1 MEHKYKNVLVI
12 DDNQIDLYI
21 AEKVMETTRFAE
33 KVTCVSSAKE
43 ALAYLKPLY
52 ESPDELP
59 QLIFLDINM
68 PEMTGFDFL
77 KEYQHLPESIRK
89 KCIIMMLTT
98 SLDEN
103 DRKQAEENQ
112 FVKRFL
118 NKPLDRD
125 KIAQLI

>member
-1 MEHKYKNVLVI
+1 MDYKYKHVMVI

-21 AEKVMETTRFAE
+21 AEMVMATTKFAE
-33 KVTCVSSAKE
+33 KVICVSSARE
-43 ALAYLKPLY
+43 ALDYLKPLG
-52 ESPDELP
+52 ENPDELP
-59 QLIFLDINM
+59 GLIFLDINM

-77 KEYQHLPESIRK
+77 NEYQLLPESIRK

-103 DRKQAEENQ
+103 DRKQAEENK

-118 NKPLDRD
+118 NKPLDLD
-125 KIAQLI
+125 KITQLM